1 MCHFLLKYQRECRLS
16 ANFFVSLPNKIIK
29 DGKKK
34 DIIH

>member
-1 MCHFLLKYQRECRLS
+1 MCHFLLKYLCKCRLS
-16 ANFFVSLPNKIIK
+16 AIFFVSLPNKIIK